1 MSFLEPEAK
10 FEKKVVQKEPLIV
23 QEHESITLTTSVTPE
38 TAAVRWFKDGTEIK
52 ASKKCVI
59 KSEGASRTLTV
70 NAAESSD
77 SALYTCQ
84 TKDDKQEFRVQV
96 KGEQC
101 PGHGPTQ
108 QLHFPHDGGEIQTLP
123 KTIPISRL
131 VVPSL
136 DAPPWTSK
144 VLQLPNSQFL
154 SFAGHLGIRK
164 PVVGSSGV
172 CSPPVSVSPYRMT
185 VIQKYHVKGISLN
198 FHISG

>member
-23 QEHESITLTTSVTPE
+23 PEHESITLTTSVTPE

-59 KSEGASRTLTV
+59 KSEGTSRTLTV

-101 PGHGPTQ
+101 PGHSPAALPSWWG
-108 QLHFPHDGGEIQTLP
+108 GGEIQTLLKAVP
-123 KTIPISRL
+123 TSSL
-131 VVPSL
+131 VAPSL
-136 DAPPWTSK
+136 DVPPAYFS
-144 VLQLPNSQFL
+144 
-154 SFAGHLGIRK
+154 SFQIPSFCPLLATWEH
-164 PVVGSSGV
+164 GS
-172 CSPPVSVSPYRMT
+172 
-185 VIQKYHVKGISLN
+185 L
-198 FHISG
+198 